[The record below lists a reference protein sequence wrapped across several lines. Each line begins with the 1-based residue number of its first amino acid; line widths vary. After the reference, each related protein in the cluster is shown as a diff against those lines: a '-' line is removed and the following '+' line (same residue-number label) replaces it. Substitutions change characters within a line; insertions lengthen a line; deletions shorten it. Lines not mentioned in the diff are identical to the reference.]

1 MPLSAP
7 HFMCLNCVHLSPCPM
22 SSVPLQRGLNVHRSL
37 PLLRKE
43 LQGCWYISS
52 PISSHKKTC
61 LRYLINLSDC
71 CPTFTTDTLLSA
83 TAWLSLPPSL
93 PLFLFIVSTAAKV
106 IVPSNSWL
114 WSLLFSHGLYMNV
127 EIPQGDP
134 SYILLSFILCSSL
147 PGNDGSQDMLHTRG
161 FYSSHPL
168 WLIVPFPHETL
179 PLLFSQ
185 FPAQTS
191 SPNVITSWKRHHYK
205 CTPPSPLPASYP
217 KHFLWAC
224 FDTCSDGLLFFVKP
238 WGSKGQEWDLSYL
251 CIASTN
257 KALQNHYRESI
268 CPVSDRCGIGG
279 NRSASSTLLSNFS
292 HYRREGDVL
301 PPVPQITKT
310 RKMNFSVL
318 ETETPFLLLL
328 TLTTLHTTPYRN
340 HQGPAGE
347 IIHNNFI
354 HSLQFMW
361 HYSETLTSILL
372 LWGSSRRRILH
383 SFLPCHRQ
391 LLAWV
396 WSLEPWKQRDTIR

>member
-1 MPLSAP
+1 M
-7 HFMCLNCVHLSPCPM
+7 
-22 SSVPLQRGLNVHRSL
+22 
-37 PLLRKE
+37 
-43 LQGCWYISS
+43 
-52 PISSHKKTC
+52 
-61 LRYLINLSDC
+61 
-71 CPTFTTDTLLSA
+71 FTV
-83 TAWLSLPPSL
+83 PSL
-93 PLFLFIVSTAAKV
+93 SYARNYRVVDTFPPLFLVIKRLAYVTLWISVTAAQHS
-106 IVPSNSWL
+106 PL
-114 WSLLFSHGLYMNV
+114 TLFSMPLHGSPCL
-127 EIPQGDP
+127 
-134 SYILLSFILCSSL
+134 LLSYFFYSSSPRQPKWLCQATPGFEASCFPMVYTRMLKFLKVTLPTYFSPSSFAL
-147 PGNDGSQDMLHTRG
+147 ASQVMMAPKIGHTGG

-185 FPAQTS
+185 FPAQAS
-191 SPNVITSWKRHHYK
+191 SPNLIISWKCHHFK
-205 CTPPSPLPASYP
+205 CTLPSPLPASYP

-224 FDTCSDGLLFFVKP
+224 FDTCSNGLLFFVKP

-268 CPVSDRCGIGG
+268 CPLSDWCGIGG
-279 NRSASSTLLSNFS
+279 NRSASSLLFSNFS

-318 ETETPFLLLL
+318 ETETPFLFL

-354 HSLQFMW
+354 HSLQFLW